1 MPNNKTI
8 ENTLN
13 YYNSKANSFVADT
26 INVSFTSLQDTLLEL
41 IPPHGTILDF
51 GCGSGRDTKY
61 FLSKGYSVDAIDG
74 SEELCKIA
82 SEFTGI
88 LVKHMLFAELDETE
102 KYDGIWACAS
112 ILHVEKDKLPDILEK
127 MTNALK
133 TNGVIYASFKYGEF
147 EGEKN
152 GRYFTYLTEESF
164 KEVVKN
170 ISHITIE
177 KIWITGDVREERGEE
192 QWLNILLRKQ
202 A

>member
-1 MPNNKTI
+1 MSNTKTTN
-8 ENTLN
+8 NTLN
-13 YYNSKANSFVADT
+13 YYNSKATTFVSDT
-26 INVSFTSLQDTLLEL
+26 INVSFTSIQDTFLEYL
-41 IPPHGTILDF
+41 PSHGTILDF
-51 GCGSGRDTKY
+51 GCGSGRDAKY

-74 SEELCKIA
+74 SGELCKIA

-88 LVKHMLFAELDETE
+88 PVKHMLFAELDETE

-133 TNGVIYASFKYGEF
+133 TNGVIYASFKNGEF

-164 KEVVKN
+164 KELVKN
-170 ISHITIE
+170 ISHISIE

-192 QWLNILLRKQ
+192 RWLNILLRKQ